1 MITLT
6 TNILNP
12 LDIPRLVKYEILN
25 VVDDDVSV
33 PPCLSIRLAVY
44 GPGGLPYGDGVS
56 LLAYD
61 SQASTCLRVKGV
73 PQSSSD
79 LIEVYGATIT
89 GLYTLLSGVW
99 NANTTGTGTKRK
111 RMAAL
116 EAVLV
121 TSGILSSAFA
131 GT

>member
-44 GPGGLPYGDGVS
+44 GPGGGSP
-56 LLAYD
+56 
-61 SQASTCLRVKGV
+61 
-73 PQSSSD
+73 
-79 LIEVYGATIT
+79 T
-89 GLYTLLSGVW
+89 GMGYRCW
-99 NANTTGTGTKRK
+99 PTTHR
-111 RMAAL
+111 RAPA
-116 EAVLV
+116 
-121 TSGILSSAFA
+121 
-131 GT
+131 